1 MYPAGTS
8 GVGLCLDVLER
19 RVPVVEE
26 LDTLLEHR
34 PVCRYFCR
42 SDARFANV
50 IERPDGRL
58 GLVDWE
64 DSGLRD
70 PAREVTDLTFAA
82 NQEDLLSPEEWQAF
96 LTPYLAH
103 LEPRDPL
110 LRRRIHLYA
119 AISPLY
125 WLAPLFGIGLERAR
139 AGTLA
144 TWTVNGLP
152 ADVRLRRYLA
162 RALAWPDPDFSRQLA
177 ELGDLRLFPA

>member
-70 PAREVTDLTFAA
+70 PAREVSDLTFAA
-82 NQEDLLSPEEWQAF
+82 NQEDLLSSDDWRAF
-96 LTPYLAH
+96 LTPYLSVLA
-103 LEPRDPL
+103 LRDPL
-110 LRRRIHLYA
+110 LARRIHLYA
-119 AISPLY
+119 AIYPLY
-125 WLAPLFGIGLERAR
+125 WLALLFRIGLERAR
-139 AGTLA
+139 NGTLSC
-144 TWTVNGLP
+144 WTVNGLP

-162 RALAWPDPDFSRQLA
+162 RALAWPDLDFLHQLA
-177 ELGDLRLFPA
+177 ELGDLRLFPS